1 MAGGEEPRGDLRGLR
16 AMFWV
21 TLAGGAAFLALAA
34 ADPAAAAALGCGG
47 ATFFSVNLA
56 EMALSARALT
66 AARAAD
72 YAPVLELQLV
82 YKLTWCALASWQWHR
97 GAPWTPERTLG
108 LATMS
113 AYFFGDALPS
123 TSLAAAGPGPRRGTV
138 RRGGS
143 PAPCSRSA
151 RGAPPRRR
159 GEPRGGGRGQRTRG
173 ESAGLPA
180 RPDLF
185 MV

>member
-1 MAGGEEPRGDLRGLR
+1 MAGGEEPRGDLRGLH

-34 ADPAAAAALGCGG
+34 ADPAAAAALGCAG

-113 AYFFGDALPS
+113 AYFFGDALALH
-123 TSLAAAGPGPRRGTV
+123 LAGRRGPGPPAGDGPE
-138 RRGGS
+138 GGL
-143 PAPCSRSA
+143 A
-151 RGAPPRRR
+151 RAL
-159 GEPRGGGRGQRTRG
+159 
-173 ESAGLPA
+173 LP
-180 RPDLF
+180 
-185 MV
+185 

>member
-34 ADPAAAAALGCGG
+34 ADPAAAAALGCAG

-113 AYFFGDALPS
+113 AYFVGDALALH
-123 TSLAAAGPGPRRGTV
+123 LAGRRGPGP
-138 RRGGS
+138 
-143 PAPCSRSA
+143 PA
-151 RGAPPRRR
+151 G
-159 GEPRGGGRGQRTRG
+159 
-173 ESAGLPA
+173 A
-180 RPDLF
+180 RPEGGLARALLP
-185 MV
+185 